1 MGWGE
6 VGSWALQ
13 QWGRGY
19 STDLRGLYELLG
31 GLCPA
36 QEHLTKASV
45 GAGTHSLNP
54 GLGLW
59 ALPTQS
65 RHLFLIPTK
74 ALYGNVR
81 PGDVII
87 VGLNPSSSPS

>member
-1 MGWGE
+1 MNCY
-6 VGSWALQ
+6 VVLPC
-13 QWGRGY
+13 
-19 STDLRGLYELLG
+19 T
-31 GLCPA
+31 
-36 QEHLTKASV
+36 EHLRKDLM
-45 GAGTHSLNP
+45 GAGTHSLHP

-81 PGDVII
+81 PGDVIN